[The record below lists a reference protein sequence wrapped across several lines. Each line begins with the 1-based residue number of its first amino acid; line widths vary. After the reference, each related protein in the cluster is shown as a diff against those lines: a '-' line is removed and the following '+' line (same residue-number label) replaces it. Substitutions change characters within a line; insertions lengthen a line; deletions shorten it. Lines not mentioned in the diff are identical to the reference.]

1 MNYFNKVLFEL
12 QCGCKILFLFIGH
25 FFKQLINLIHFFH
38 DLKFNLHA
46 MTDNSPFLVVAVDD
60 LKARH
65 QAGASMIKVI
75 MNKLKLII

>member
-1 MNYFNKVLFEL
+1 
-12 QCGCKILFLFIGH
+12 
-25 FFKQLINLIHFFH
+25 
-38 DLKFNLHA
+38 